1 MGINTIDL
9 NKLYEGTDNLYEAA
23 MIIAKR
29 ARTLNEKFGEM
40 IKRELGEIENEEDF
54 EEERVEKED
63 IIDKFDSIPKPCKTA
78 LTELIEGKLDFEI
91 IKKEEKEL

>member
-9 NKLYEGTDNLYEAA
+9 KILYDSTENLYEAA
-23 MIIAKR
+23 MIVAKR
-29 ARTLNEKFGEM
+29 ARVLNERYGDM

-54 EEERVEKED
+54 EEEKVEKED

-78 LTELIEGKLDFEI
+78 LSELIEGKLEFEI
-91 IKKEEKEL
+91 VKKEEKE